1 GASACSMAPRFAL
14 VARSSRYTDSS
25 AAWLHAAPRRSSVEA
40 IQRNPPSTKSATA
53 MVAVA
58 MKPDRRP
65 RHKLLSA
72 SSSAYRK
79 ARIESSGLD
88 HAAVIEGDGAST
100 HTTNELAIVRG
111 HDNGRASRVDFTEQV
126 HDVEREIGVEVARRL
141 IGQHDVRVVD
151 ESAGNGDAL
160 LFAPGQF
167 LGKRVHAMLEADPLQ
182 QLERLSLPVAERD
195 AEYAP
200 DEPDV
205 F

>member
-1 GASACSMAPRFAL
+1 
-14 VARSSRYTDSS
+14 
-25 AAWLHAAPRRSSVEA
+25 
-40 IQRNPPSTKSATA
+40 
-53 MVAVA
+53 VAVA

-141 IGQHDVRVVD
+141 IGQHDRSEVHTSELQSRGHLVCRLLL
-151 ESAGNGDAL
+151 EKKNGGGA
-160 LFAPGQF
+160 FGMCA
-167 LGKRVHAMLEADPLQ
+167 A
-182 QLERLSLPVAERD
+182 
-195 AEYAP
+195 
-200 DEPDV
+200 
-205 F
+205 